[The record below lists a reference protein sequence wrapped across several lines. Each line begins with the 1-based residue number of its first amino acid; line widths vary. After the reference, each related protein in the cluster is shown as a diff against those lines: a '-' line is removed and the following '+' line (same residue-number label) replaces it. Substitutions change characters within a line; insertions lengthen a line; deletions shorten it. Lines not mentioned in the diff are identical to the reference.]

1 MPLKR
6 IRITVGDVF
15 SSNSDAI
22 FIPLTLDES
31 ISNQI
36 ATQLEEHWRI
46 KVTVPKLPAGD
57 IVTIPIANALRKD
70 NGSKHNLLVFAN
82 FGGSFGNYASDL
94 AKVFRKLA
102 AISKENPSLRDLAIP
117 LHGPEFGD
125 NNLQYIYEQIE
136 REFFP
141 YSSPECAVEFCVDN
155 PDQAHILSTFVAF
168 GMSKDATKKKLLKKY
183 TSRANDKVILSN
195 RFYVLRGF
203 ADGTRPFF
211 DLSDS
216 LLSDHDDSSTLEAF
230 RSVPLGSVIFLSI
243 NVASSVDFLPISAI
257 GEVTANDDGNLAMF
271 WFSEGFFSQI
281 KNRNYPLRSII
292 EVTIDYEKKEMYEIL
307 KASLFAKFTDD
318 IVVAA
323 DLESTRRRGM
333 NTDYSNDYEI
343 GDDYLEISEDV
354 DAFARIVAL
363 RELRPPLAIALCGRW
378 GAGKSFFMGK
388 MIDKIQVLSDLENP
402 VFCKGML
409 HVKFNAW
416 SYLDSS
422 LWAGIVT
429 KIFNGINEY
438 INNSIA
444 SDEIKNKLKKELQE
458 TISLSQQSV
467 FKMESEKSAIEE
479 RVKGLED
486 SRERISNELKLEMD
500 RLQNRSFTDFIN
512 VAVKEFGVEK
522 QIGDA
527 LRANKS
533 VSEVSAYIEKHFP
546 EELWADGKWMKKE
559 VSFWGTV
566 SKDFFSRSRLKWN
579 MPVLVLIILLVY
591 FLPIGL
597 NGIATFISRKK
608 VELPRE
614 FWIFLATSG
623 TVLTQVIKSYKKI
636 KPLFKSLWNVR
647 KKYVEQIDEAKHK
660 WKQQEVRM
668 LAQIELDKGKLVVIE
683 DDISAANRQLATVE
697 YRLLN
702 KLNTEAFQG
711 FIKDKSGMDGYR
723 KHQGI
728 VATIRDDFDTLSRL
742 FEGYSEEA
750 KISGKLEEGDRPL
763 ERIVLYIDDLD
774 RCDEARVLEVLEAVH
789 LIMAFNLFV
798 VVVGIDPSR
807 VKSALAAQLQGKGVL
822 IDQGLPSRY
831 LEKIF
836 QVPFHLDRPTDQA
849 VKYMITNLL
858 TPKTKTA
865 GTQPILIEG
874 NREEEVIDHILQ
886 DLPENS
892 MGRSLPPQPDSLP
905 INKLQIEGE
914 EIRRVSD
921 FSVLIGSNPRSVKR
935 FVNILRIV
943 RAHGGN
949 DYVDYVPDSVH
960 SDAIMFLLALSI
972 GPYQPLYKLL
982 TTYLKNGP
990 DGDVVR
996 YFESLK
1002 DDKLNECRKAILEFL
1017 RLPEQSGIVK
1027 TGMEIFA
1034 GHNKLVSR
1042 FTFEELD

>member
-1 MPLKR
+1 MPVKR
-6 IRITVGDVF
+6 IKVTVGNVF

-22 FIPLTLDES
+22 LVPVTLDES

-36 ATQLEEHWRI
+36 ADQLEEHWRI
-46 KVTVPKLPAGD
+46 QVKVPKLPVGD
-57 IVTIPIANALRKD
+57 LVTVPINNAMRRD
-70 NGSKHNLLVFAN
+70 NGSPHNLLVFVN
-82 FGGSFGNYASDL
+82 FGGRVGNYASDL
-94 AKVFRKLA
+94 AKIFRKLA
-102 AISKENPSLRDLAIP
+102 VISKENPLLRGFAIP
-117 LHGPEFGD
+117 LHGPEFAE
-125 NNLQYIYEQIE
+125 NNLNFIYQQIE

-141 YSSPECAVEFCVDN
+141 FSDPDCEIEFCVNN
-155 PDQAHILSTFVAF
+155 PDGAHMMSSIVAQ
-168 GMSKDATKKKLLKKY
+168 GMSKAATRKKLLKKY
-183 TSRANDKVILSN
+183 TSNSSRNYILSN
-195 RFYVLRGF
+195 NFYIVRGF
-203 ADGTRPFF
+203 GDRTREFF
-211 DLSDS
+211 DPFES
-216 LLSDHDDSSTLEAF
+216 LLYARDDKSTLELF
-230 RSVPLGSVIFLSI
+230 RSVPVGSVVFLSI

-257 GEVTANDDGNLAMF
+257 GEVTANDDGKIAMF
-271 WFSEGFFSQI
+271 WFSEGFSSQI

-292 EVTIDYEKKEMYEIL
+292 EITMDYEKKEMYEII
-307 KASLFAKFTDD
+307 KARPFAEFTDE
-318 IVVAA
+318 IVEA
-323 DLESTRRRGM
+323 DLESTRRHGM
-333 NTDYSNDYEI
+333 NTDFSNDYEI
-343 GDDYLEISEDV
+343 GDDYLEIAEDV

-388 MIDKIQVLSDLENP
+388 MIDKMQVLSDSDNP

-438 INNSIA
+438 INNSII
-444 SDEIKNKLKKELQE
+444 SDDIKNKLKKELQE

-467 FKMESEKSAIEE
+467 FKMESEKLAIEE

-486 SRERISNELKLEMD
+486 SRKRISNELKVEIE
-500 RLQNRSFTDFIN
+500 RLQNRSFTEFIN

-522 QIGDA
+522 QIDDA

-533 VSEVSAYIEKHFP
+533 VVEVSEYIEKHFP

-559 VSFWGTV
+559 VSFWKTYF
-566 SKDFFSRSRLKWN
+566 KDFFSRSRLKWN
-579 MPVLVLIILLVY
+579 VPILVLIIVLIY
-591 FLPIGL
+591 FLPDAL
-597 NGIATFISRKK
+597 NALATLISRTK
-608 VELPRE
+608 VELPKE
-614 FWIFLATSG
+614 FWMFLAALG
-623 TVLTQVIKSYKKI
+623 TMLTKSVQSYKKI
-636 KPLFKSLWNVR
+636 KPLFASLWNVR

-660 WKQQEVRM
+660 WKQQEVSI
-668 LAQIELDKGKLVVIE
+668 LAQIELDKGKLEVIE
-683 DDISAANRQLATVE
+683 DGISTAKRQLATVE

-711 FIKDKSGMDGYR
+711 FIKDKSGMEGYR

-750 KISGKLEEGDRPL
+750 KINGKLEEGDRPL

-807 VKSALAAQLQGKGVL
+807 VKSALAAQLQGKGIL

-849 VKYMITNLL
+849 VKYMITKLL
-858 TPKTKTA
+858 TPRTKVG
-865 GTQPILIEG
+865 GTQPILLEG
-874 NREEEVIDHILQ
+874 NREEDVIEQILQ

-892 MGRSLPPQPDSLP
+892 LGRSLPPELSSLL
-905 INKLQIEGE
+905 INKLQIKDE
-914 EIRRVSD
+914 EVRRVSD
-921 FSVLIGSNPRSVKR
+921 FSILIGSNPRSVKR

-943 RAHGGN
+943 RAHGGK
-949 DYVDYVPDSVH
+949 DYVEYVSDSVH
-960 SDAIMFLLALSI
+960 SDTIMFLLALSI
-972 GPYQPLYKLL
+972 GPYQQLYKLL
-982 TTYLKNGP
+982 TIYLKNGP
-990 DGDVVR
+990 DGDITR

-1002 DDKLNECRKAILEFL
+1002 DDELNECRDAVLEFL
-1017 RLPEQSGIVK
+1017 RLPEQSGLVK
-1027 TGMEIFA
+1027 TGIEIFA